1 MNPETRQEIV
11 MAGVRWANN
20 ILVEVLSNHARA
32 VSPSGA
38 DKLRQAVSLLDE
50 ASRDFRNRSE
60 SVERR
65 LLGEGQRMSLG
76 LPADLTGGNG

>member
-38 DKLRQAVSLLDE
+38 DKLRQAISLLDE
-50 ASRDFRNRSE
+50 ASREFRNS
-60 SVERR
+60 
-65 LLGEGQRMSLG
+65 
-76 LPADLTGGNG
+76 GGNG

>member
-50 ASRDFRNRSE
+50 ASREFRNSG
-60 SVERR
+60 S
-65 LLGEGQRMSLG
+65 
-76 LPADLTGGNG
+76 NG